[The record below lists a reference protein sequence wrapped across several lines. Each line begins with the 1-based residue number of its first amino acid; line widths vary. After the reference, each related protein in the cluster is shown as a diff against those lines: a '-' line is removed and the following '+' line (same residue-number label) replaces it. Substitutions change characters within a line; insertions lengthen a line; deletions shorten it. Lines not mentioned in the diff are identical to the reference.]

1 MINTQ
6 TIKDLKY
13 RIQTETDCQSI
24 LFNIE
29 NAFNQQINQIESL
42 NRLSEELTKLFL
54 PLSKLPTSLQ
64 DIIDIFKNSF
74 IKEALTQLQTAINAA
89 MQIIQTAQALTE
101 LVSAINDAAERLPEC
116 FAQVPK
122 VLENTL
128 KQSIDSRINN
138 IVGPALQK
146 VKESADVINNAI
158 PGIISIDTSSPEGFL
173 ESIRNNPINTPDQIN
188 QIVYEY
194 EKVFNNSE
202 QVLNRSEELLRG
214 L

>member
-1 MINTQ
+1 MINAQ

-13 RIQTETDCQSI
+13 RLQTETDCQSI

-29 NAFNQQINQIESL
+29 NIINQQINQIESL
-42 NRLSEELTKLFL
+42 NKLSEELTKFFT
-54 PLSKLPTSLQ
+54 PLSKLPTSLP

-74 IKEALTQLQTAINAA
+74 IGQALVQLQTAIDAA
-89 MQIIQTAQALTE
+89 IQIIETVQALAD
-101 LVSAINDAAERLPEC
+101 LVSVINDAAERLPEC
-116 FAQVPK
+116 FAQAPK
-122 VLENTL
+122 VLENSI
-128 KQSIDSRINN
+128 KRSIDNKMNDI
-138 IVGPALQK
+138 IGPALQK
-146 VKESADVINNAI
+146 VRESADVINNAI